1 MSDSETLHFKIGLS
15 GSSQI
20 KHPKFKILINDTE
33 FVNGE
38 LTGGTNETEYFEFDA
53 PVAEGKNSLIIEF
66 NNKSVHDTIMDSNG
80 TIIQDLL
87 LNIDSVEIDEIDIG
101 SLLWTASEYRPNY
114 PETYK
119 IKTAQSGQEL
129 AESITNCVNLGWN
142 GRWFLGFTSPYYI
155 WLLENL

>member
-15 GSSQI
+15 GSSQV
-20 KHPKFKILINDTE
+20 KHPRFKILVNDTE

-38 LTGGTNETEYFEFDA
+38 LTGGANETEYFEFDA
-53 PVAEGKNSLIIEF
+53 LVAEGENSLIIEF
-66 NNKSVHDTIMDSNG
+66 NNKAVHDTVMDSNG

-87 LNIDSVEIDEIDIG
+87 LNIDSVEIDEIDTG
-101 SLLWTASEYRPNY
+101 SLLWTASKYQPNY
-114 PETYK
+114 PEMYK

-129 AESITNCVNLGWN
+129 SESITNCVNLGWN
-142 GRWFLGFTSPYYI
+142 GRWSLSFTSPYYI

>member
-15 GSSQI
+15 GSSQV

-33 FVNGE
+33 FVNSE
-38 LTGGTNETEYFEFDA
+38 LKGGVNETEYFEFDV
-53 PVAEGKNSLIIEF
+53 PMTEGENSLIIEF

-80 TIIQDLL
+80 AIIEDLL
-87 LNIDSVEIDEIDIG
+87 LNIDSVEIDEIDLN

-114 PETYK
+114 PEMYK

-129 AESITNCVNLGWN
+129 SESIRNCVNLGWN
-142 GRWFLGFTSPYYI
+142 GKWVLPFTSPFYI
-155 WLLENL
+155 WLLENI